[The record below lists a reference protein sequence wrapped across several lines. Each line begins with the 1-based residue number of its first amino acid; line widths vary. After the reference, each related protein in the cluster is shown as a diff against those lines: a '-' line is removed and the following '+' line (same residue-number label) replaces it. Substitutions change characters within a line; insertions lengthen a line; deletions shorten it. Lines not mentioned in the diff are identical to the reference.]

1 MQDGEVR
8 TVKHYTTT
16 HFAQIMVFQIARVP
30 LSSSTK
36 GWI

>member
-8 TVKHYTTT
+8 TVKQYTTT
-16 HFAQIMVFQIARVP
+16 HSGQIIVFQIARVP

-36 GWI
+36 EWI